1 MITFD
6 EWLGNNKG
14 IADFLEIL
22 KQDYDKEEY
31 FEYINVNDVRPRVD
45 PDLGVTIFV
54 EQNIFSEK
62 LLGSVLGDAYNNG
75 KNNYQELA
83 KLEYQLE
90 ASLPADEMNAQSI
103 YESLTN
109 EINRWLMEDDQ
120 IRIMNSMEWC
130 IRHI

>member
-31 FEYINVNDVRPRVD
+31 FEYINVNDVRPRMA

-90 ASLPADEMNAQSI
+90 ASLPEDEMNAQSI

-109 EINRWLMEDDQ
+109 EINRWLM
-120 IRIMNSMEWC
+120 
-130 IRHI
+130 